1 MSNPAVKFEGPQKTD
16 MSKNKTDNVFAW
28 PNLVAKEFL
37 AAILV
42 TVFLLLFSFYVDA
55 PLRELANPVE
65 PENPAKA
72 PWYFLGLQEALV
84 YFDPW
89 FAGVVLPGIIIVGLM
104 MLPYLDVNPKGNGFY
119 NFSDRKFAV
128 TVFVFGFIFWF
139 VLIVIGV
146 YMRGPF
152 WAFFWP
158 WEEWTLDFPTP
169 PPLKSFP
176 NVLGL
181 LAILVYFGAGLIIIK
196 RKKKDFYEKLGGIR
210 YYIVMIMLLTMLGVI
225 IKIILRLLFNIKYI
239 LQTPWFN
246 I

>member
-1 MSNPAVKFEGPQKTD
+1 MSNTAEAQRETKVKTEQ
-16 MSKNKTDNVFAW
+16 VFTW
-28 PNLVAKEFL
+28 PNLVAKELL

-42 TVFLLLFSFYVDA
+42 TVFFLVYSFYIDA
-55 PLRELANPVE
+55 PLRELANPGE

-72 PWYFLGLQEALV
+72 PWYFLGLQEILV

-89 FAGVVLPGIIIVGLM
+89 IAGVVIPSIIMVGLM
-104 MLPYLDVNPKGNGFY
+104 AIPYLDINPKGNGVY
-119 NFSDRKFAV
+119 NFKDRKFAV

-139 VLIVIGV
+139 VLILIGT

-158 WEEWTLDFPTP
+158 WEEWNFNFPTP

-176 NVLGL
+176 NILGVI
-181 LAILVYFGAGLIIIK
+181 AVFVFFGAGLIIPAMIK
-196 RKKKDFYEKLGGIR
+196 REFYKSLGFIR
-210 YYIVMIMLLTMLGVI
+210 YNMVMVLLLMMIGVI
-225 IKIILRLLFNIKYI
+225 VKMVLRLQFNIKYI
-239 LQTPWFN
+239 IQTPWFN

>member
-1 MSNPAVKFEGPQKTD
+1 MLNRDETLETRREAGKKTE
-16 MSKNKTDNVFAW
+16 KVFTW

-42 TVFLLLFSFYVDA
+42 TVFFLVYAFYIDA
-55 PLRELANPVE
+55 PLRELANPGE

-72 PWYFLGLQEALV
+72 PWYFLGLQEELV

-104 MLPYLDVNPKGNGFY
+104 MIPYLDVNPKGIGVY

-128 TVFVFGFIFWF
+128 TVFVFGFTFWF
-139 VLIVIGV
+139 VLIIIGV

-152 WAFFWP
+152 WTFFWP
-158 WEEWTLDFPTP
+158 WEEWNFDFPTP

-176 NVLGL
+176 NILGAFAL
-181 LAILVYFGAGLIIIK
+181 IVYFGLGLIIPAILK
-196 RKKKDFYEKLGGIR
+196 RDFYKKLGFIR
-210 YYIVMIMLLTMLGVI
+210 YNIVMIMLFIMIGII
-225 IKIILRLLFNIKYI
+225 IKMFLRLQFNIKYV

>member
-1 MSNPAVKFEGPQKTD
+1 MSNTEKLEKTQREVD
-16 MSKNKTDNVFAW
+16 KKTGKVFTW

-42 TVFLLLFSFYVDA
+42 TVFLLVYSFYIDA
-55 PLRELANPVE
+55 PLRELANPGE

-72 PWYFLGLQEALV
+72 PWYFLGLQEVLV

-89 FAGVVLPGIIIVGLM
+89 FAGVVLPSIIIVGLM
-104 MLPYLDVNPKGNGFY
+104 MIPYLDVNPKGNGVY
-119 NFSDRKFAV
+119 NFTDRKFAV

-139 VLIVIGV
+139 VLIIIGT

-158 WEEWTLDFPTP
+158 WEEWTLAFPTP
-169 PPLKSFP
+169 PPLRSFP
-176 NVLGL
+176 LVLGAFTL
-181 LAILVYFGAGLIIIK
+181 IVYFGVGLIIPIILK
-196 RKKKDFYEKLGGIR
+196 RDFYKRLGFIK
-210 YYIVMIMLLTMLGVI
+210 YNIVMIMLLMMIGVI
-225 IKIILRLLFNIKYI
+225 IKMILRLQFDIKHV
-239 LQTPWFN
+239 LQTPWIN

>member
-1 MSNPAVKFEGPQKTD
+1 MSNHVEV
-16 MSKNKTDNVFAW
+16 KNKTEKVFTW

-42 TVFLLLFSFYVDA
+42 TIFLLLYSYYVDA
-55 PLRELANPVE
+55 PLRELANPGE

-72 PWYFLGLQEALV
+72 PWYFLGLQEVLV

-89 FAGVVLPGIIIVGLM
+89 FAGVVLPSIIIVGLVAI
-104 MLPYLDVNPKGNGFY
+104 PYLDINPKGNGGY

-128 TVFVFGFIFWF
+128 TVFVFGFTFWF
-139 VLIVIGV
+139 VLILIGV

-152 WAFFWP
+152 WTFFWP
-158 WEEWTLDFPTP
+158 WETWNFDFPTP
-169 PPLKSFP
+169 PPLVSFP
-176 NVLGL
+176 NWLGFLAL
-181 LAILVYFGAGLIIIK
+181 LIYFGGGLILPIK
-196 RKKKDFYEKLGGIR
+196 RCRSFYEKLGFIR
-210 YYIVMIMLLTMLGVI
+210 YNITMIMFLIMMGVI
-225 IKIILRLLFNIKYI
+225 IKIVLRLMFNIRYV